1 MFKFKV
7 LAAAFALGL
16 SGAASAD
23 VTGGSTGN
31 TEFVFSAFDTM
42 TGKGYSFDLT
52 DLGFDDIYG
61 SNVRMN
67 SLIGSTNTASTIGT
81 TLLQTPANRIVFDAL
96 LPEFDQVASGDL
108 QWNLV
113 SAEVSS
119 IRRIVQTVG
128 STPTSAL
135 SNSQIITGANN
146 FDQYIGA
153 VNGKMPG
160 TSTADD
166 GYALTVAADGLAYA
180 GTVGSTFGGN
190 VYASTGKL
198 GDVLNMFVVSST
210 TTTSST
216 TAGRYAQL
224 LDTQGQAVVAK
235 VYQGVDGYHLQI
247 AAVPEPSTYAM
258 LLAGLGLLGLAAR
271 RHRA

>member
-31 TEFVFSAFDTM
+31 TEFVFSAFDTVA
-42 TGKGYSFDLT
+42 GKGYTFDLT
-52 DLGFDDIYG
+52 DLGFDDLYG

-108 QWNLV
+108 QWNLI
-113 SAEVSS
+113 SAEVSGT
-119 IRRIVQTVG
+119 RRIVQTVENA
-128 STPTSAL
+128 PTSAL
-135 SNSQIITGANN
+135 TNDQIITGANN

-153 VNGKMPG
+153 VNAKMPG

-180 GTVGSTFGGN
+180 GTVGSTFGGK
-190 VYASTGKL
+190 VYDSTGKL
-198 GDVLNMFVVSST
+198 GDTLSMFVVSNNAT
-210 TTTSST
+210 GSSP
-216 TAGRYAQL
+216 GRYAQL
-224 LDTQGQAVVAK
+224 LNAQGQAVVAK